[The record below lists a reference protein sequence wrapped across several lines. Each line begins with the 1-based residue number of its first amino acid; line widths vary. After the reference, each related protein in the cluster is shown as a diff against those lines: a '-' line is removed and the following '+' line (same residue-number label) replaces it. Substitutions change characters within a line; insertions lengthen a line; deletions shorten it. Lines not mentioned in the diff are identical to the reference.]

1 MLLSYP
7 DRHCVGFFL
16 CRLVKPKPLLD
27 FVKTQLEATN
37 PAVKKAAVE
46 ILVTMR
52 KQLGPDV
59 RGMLSDVK
67 PALLTTI
74 DEAFSKVHGDQ
85 FVAVYVRKLKAAI
98 ISRCHAFI
106 CI

>member
-59 RGMLSDVK
+59 RLRARLPEHWRELMQKIHLTEHSTGQ
-67 PALLTTI
+67 AL
-74 DEAFSKVHGDQ
+74 
-85 FVAVYVRKLKAAI
+85 
-98 ISRCHAFI
+98 
-106 CI
+106 